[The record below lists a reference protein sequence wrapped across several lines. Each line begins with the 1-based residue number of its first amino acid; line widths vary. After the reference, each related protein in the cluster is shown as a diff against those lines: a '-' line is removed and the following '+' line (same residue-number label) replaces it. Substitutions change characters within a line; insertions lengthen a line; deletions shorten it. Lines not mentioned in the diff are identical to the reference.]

1 MCVLYRCLTGRAVR
15 HAPRRRALR
24 VPTAAEEPAGPE
36 WAGHGGECLYPEE
49 EEEPAGPYSALVRAS
64 CTERLNYA
72 WSAPLSCRAY
82 CGSQILISYKHRG
95 DAENVFWEA
104 AEESFEVR
112 LIERDD
118 APAVSRDGDHL
129 PTLLYR
135 LTRRAAA

>member
-1 MCVLYRCLTGRAVR
+1 MR
-15 HAPRRRALR
+15 HADEHSVYRPLLKSLRDLSGPDTEVSASTRRKRKSLR
-24 VPTAAEEPAGPE
+24 DHTQP
-36 WAGHGGECLYPEE
+36 
-49 EEEPAGPYSALVRAS
+49 LVRAS